1 LEIKIKVIKNCL
13 NKKIYQKSFSFL
25 KVYKLQLTQIK
36 VNYMDPLAGILLIA
50 LGSIGAASFYV
61 PFKKVKLWAWESY
74 WIVQGVAAWLIAP
87 WLLAYFAVPDGN
99 LLQVLSEAPLKAKLL
114 AMFFGALW
122 GVGGLTFGLSIR
134 YLGVA
139 LGQSIALG
147 FCAAF
152 GTLIPPIVAGGELFS
167 TLAGLLTI
175 IGVIICIVGIA
186 IIGYAGSLKNK
197 GLSEEER
204 RKAIKEF
211 ALKKGL
217 IIAVFAGVMSACF
230 SFGLEAGKPIG
241 DLAIGE
247 KFKTDALFH
256 DNPILIFILLGG
268 FVTNLIYCLYLNIK
282 NGTIRDYV
290 TGGGGVILNNILFT
304 FLAGFLWFMQFQ
316 FFGMGKSKL
325 PDSMI
330 PFAWS
335 ILMALN
341 IAFSNIWGILLN
353 EWKGVNRKT
362 LVILWT
368 GIIILILST
377 FIVKLG

>member
-1 LEIKIKVIKNCL
+1 MNPI
-13 NKKIYQKSFSFL
+13 
-25 KVYKLQLTQIK
+25 
-36 VNYMDPLAGILLIA
+36 AGICLIA

-61 PFKKVKLWAWESY
+61 PFKKVKKWSWESY
-74 WIVQGVAAWLIAP
+74 WIVQGFAAWIIAP
-87 WLLAYFAVPDGN
+87 WLVAYFAIPHGN
-99 LLQVLSEAPLKAKLL
+99 LFNLLSEAPLKAKLL

-122 GVGGLTFGLSIR
+122 GVGGLTFGLSLR

-152 GTLIPPIVAGGELFS
+152 GTLIPPIVKGGMLF
-167 TLAGLLTI
+167 TTFYGLLTI
-175 IGVIICIVGIA
+175 IGVIICIAGIS

-197 GLSEEER
+197 GFSEEER
-204 RKAIKEF
+204 KQAIKEF

-217 IIAVFAGVMSACF
+217 IIAVFAGIMSACF
-230 SFGLEAGKPIG
+230 SFGLDAGKSIG
-241 DLAIGE
+241 DLALGA
-247 KFKTDALFH
+247 KFTTNPLFH

-268 FVTNLIYCLYLNIK
+268 FVTNLTYCLYLNIK
-282 NGTIRDYV
+282 NGTISDYV
-290 TGGGGVILNNILFT
+290 SGGGEIILNNILFT

-325 PDSMI
+325 PESMI

-353 EWKGVNRKT
+353 EWKGVSRRT
-362 LVILWT
+362 LIVLWI
-368 GIIILILST
+368 GIVILILST
-377 FIVKLG
+377 FIVSIKDKMI